1 MAWAGGWKGLPE
13 VTQTMQT
20 SILPGPM
27 QTALRI
33 ALLLDPINLRTKA
46 GGHAPMLA
54 RELLGRGHH
63 VRGFGVPAAAIP
75 HSAVDTPPGEGGLRG
90 FGADAIIAYDALSPS
105 AVRGARAADRQEVPL
120 ILVESA
126 MQERGKP
133 LRRFWN
139 RVGRV
144 LWGGYV
150 RKRAAG
156 VIALDPVAADRAIEM
171 GFEQDLIRVLPQGV
185 DVAQFRPGLLS
196 SSLPT
201 HRVFGRILLYV
212 GRLDVGRGVDVLVD
226 AFAKTVGQRL
236 DWNLVLAG
244 EGPEELALRAR
255 VDRIGVASRVHFFP
269 RPQSDEL
276 PGLMGGSTLLAVPA
290 TTDDVLGRQ
299 IPRAMACGL
308 PVLASNR
315 PRLAALISDDESG
328 LLLESG
334 DVEAWKAGL
343 MRAAGAPAKRRRW
356 GAHAREVAV
365 KRLSWDRIAEGFEEE
380 ILARRERE

>member
-1 MAWAGGWKGLPE
+1 
-13 VTQTMQT
+13 
-20 SILPGPM
+20 
-27 QTALRI
+27 
-33 ALLLDPINLRTKA
+33 
-46 GGHAPMLA
+46 
-54 RELLGRGHH
+54 
-63 VRGFGVPAAAIP
+63 
-75 HSAVDTPPGEGGLRG
+75 
-90 FGADAIIAYDALSPS
+90 
-105 AVRGARAADRQEVPL
+105 
-120 ILVESA
+120 
-126 MQERGKP
+126 
-133 LRRFWN
+133 
-139 RVGRV
+139 
-144 LWGGYV
+144 
-150 RKRAAG
+150 
-156 VIALDPVAADRAIEM
+156 M

-212 GRLDVGRGVDVLVD
+212 GRLDVGRGVEVLVD

-343 MRAAGAPAKRRRW
+343 IRAAGAPAKRRRW

>member
-1 MAWAGGWKGLPE
+1 
-13 VTQTMQT
+13 MQT

-212 GRLDVGRGVDVLVD
+212 GRLDVGRGVEVLVD

-343 MRAAGAPAKRRRW
+343 IRAAGAPAKRRRW